1 MSSLSWCEAGE
12 ASGYFCRRWK
22 NLERWYEAMEARP
35 AYIGTR
41 SDFYTH
47 VHDLPP
53 QLGGDAIAPTCM
65 SVTSLMSDAFFFYLS
80 FSWGAG
86 SPSFGAWESHSGY

>member
-1 MSSLSWCEAGE
+1 
-12 ASGYFCRRWK
+12 
-22 NLERWYEAMEARP
+22 MEARP

-53 QLGGDAIAPTCM
+53 QLGGDATAATSI
-65 SVTSLMSDAFFFYLS
+65 SVTSLVKDALFYLS

-86 SPSFGAWESHSGY
+86 SPPFCAWESHSGYLGSAGLLRLCIGA